1 VAGYDLQGK
10 TALVTGGARGIGYEA
25 AMQMQARGASVVIV
39 DLDAEE
45 VGGAAEAIGDRAV
58 GIGADVTEPA
68 AMAEVVDE
76 AVARFGGVDLVIPA
90 AGVLPSAVATVRGMR
105 FEEWERVFEVDFLG
119 VWRTVR
125 AALPQVAERQGQIVV
140 TSSIFAFVNGIFNSP
155 YAIAKAGG
163 EALGRALRAEL
174 APFGAS
180 ATVAYFAAVETDLLR
195 ESLERPYSDRME
207 ETLPGFLKKRIQ
219 PSEAAEALV
228 RGIERRA
235 PRIFA
240 PPWWRYAFALRGVL
254 MPLVDRRLERD
265 ARTAEILRDVE
276 AESETAGRL

>member
-1 VAGYDLQGK
+1 MSVYDLRGK
-10 TALVTGGARGIGYEA
+10 TALVTGGVRGIGYETA
-25 AMQMQARGASVVIV
+25 SQMHQRGASVVLV

-45 VGGAAEAIGDRAV
+45 AGNAAEAIGARAV
-58 GIGADVTEPA
+58 GIGADVTESG
-68 AMAEVVDE
+68 AMTEVVDQ
-76 AVARFGGVDLVIPA
+76 AVGRFGGVDLVIPA

-105 FEEWERVFEVDFLG
+105 FDEWERVFEVDFLG

-125 AALPQVAERQGQIVV
+125 AALPQVAERQGQIVL

-163 EALGRALRAEL
+163 EALGRTLRAEL

-180 ATVAYFAAVETDLLR
+180 ATVAYFAAVETELLR

-207 ETLPGFLKKRIQ
+207 ETLPSFLRKRIQ

-228 RGIERRA
+228 RGIENRA

-240 PPWWRYAFALRGVL
+240 PSWWRYAFALRGVL

-276 AESETAGRL
+276 AEAETVGRL